1 MIDTL
6 KDKNILVI
14 VESPNKTAHIQEY
27 LTKAGYSKVKVMA
40 SVGHISNIKDNK
52 DSYKNTG
59 IYPEKDFYADFQ
71 ITEDKKDIVKKLKIY
86 ADNADLIYLATDPD
100 REGEAIA
107 WSLKKF
113 LKLDEAKTERM
124 VTHEITPKA
133 VVKAFENPVAF
144 DDNLVAAAH
153 ARAII
158 DKLIGYVLSIIAKT
172 YVGAKSVGRCQ
183 SPGLKILVDRELE
196 IRNFKPETYYDLYV
210 NFKKN
215 KTNFKAKYIGTEKMT
230 IDHLKDKLEIT
241 KVMNECN
248 GGKYTIKDIIKHEK
262 QEATKPPF
270 NTPTFQQEANSKLG
284 LSVKDAMSIAQ
295 DLFHNGFITYMRTDD
310 TSMSPEFIEILK
322 PYIERTYGKKAYNE
336 PKKGKKQENAQEGH
350 ECLRVTNPAMTP
362 EIFATKD
369 VNNLHQKVYKIIWQ
383 RTIASAL
390 PSAIISETNY
400 LINNGDNLF
409 NMTSKEVIDEGY
421 RKVYSYKDE
430 DDSKD
435 DENEI
440 VKETFEKN
448 EELKNTDLGFTEK
461 QTQPRPRYKEATFV
475 KELQKLEIGR
485 PSTYATIVE
494 TILSP
499 SRGYCGTDQK
509 TKQMIPSELGI
520 TLTGFLD
527 RNFNSVIS
535 LTYTKEMEADLDK
548 IANGKLDKLVFLKEF
563 LKNLEDAVNA
573 NTEGK
578 TKDTD
583 LVCPLC
589 GAPMIIR
596 RNKWGKLFA
605 GCSKYPSCKGIVNL

>member
-1 MIDTL
+1 MIEAL
-6 KDKNILVI
+6 KDKSVLVI
-14 VESPNKTAHIQEY
+14 CESPNKVSHIKEY
-27 LTKAGYSKVKVMA
+27 LHKAGYTKTVVMA

-59 IYPEKDFYADFQ
+59 IYPDKDFYVDFEV
-71 ITEDKKDIVKKLKIY
+71 TDDKKEVVKKLKAY
-86 ADNADLIYLATDPD
+86 ADNSDYVYIASDPD
-100 REGEAIA
+100 REGEAIG
-107 WSLKKF
+107 WSLRKF
-113 LKLDEAKTERM
+113 LNIPDSKARRM

-133 VVKAFENPVAF
+133 VVKAFENPVDF
-144 DDNLVAAAH
+144 DNNLVDAAH

-158 DKLIGYVLSIIAKT
+158 DKLIGYSLSHIAKT

-196 IRNFKPETYYDLYV
+196 IRNFKPETYYDIYLY
-210 NFKKN
+210 FTKK
-215 KTNFKAKYIGTEKMT
+215 KTNFKAKYVGLEGTLV
-230 IDHLKDKLEIT
+230 DHLKDKME
-241 KVMNECN
+241 VAAVFNQCD

-262 QEATKPPF
+262 QESTKPPF
-270 NTPTFQQEANSKLG
+270 NTPSFQQEANSKLG

-295 DLFHNGFITYMRTDD
+295 DLFGNGFITYMRTDD
-310 TSMSPEFIEILK
+310 TEMSEEFIPVLK
-322 PYIERTYGKKAYNE
+322 DYIENNYGKKAYHE
-336 PKKGKKQENAQEGH
+336 PKKGKKQDNTQAGH
-350 ECLRVTNPAMTP
+350 ECLRITDPALTP

-369 VNNLHQKVYKIIWQ
+369 PNTLHQKVYRMIWQ

-400 LINNGDNLF
+400 IINNGNHLF

-430 DDSKD
+430 DTKD
-435 DENEI
+435 EDDEI
-440 VKETFEKN
+440 VKETFEKG
-448 EELKNTDLGFTEK
+448 EELKDTKLDMSEK

-494 TILSP
+494 TILSQ

-520 TLTGFLD
+520 TLTNFLD
-527 RNFNSVIS
+527 RNFNSIIS
-535 LTYTKEMEADLDK
+535 LTYTKDMEADLDK
-548 IANGKLDKLVFLKEF
+548 IANGKLDKLTFLKTF
-563 LKNLEDAVNA
+563 LKNLEDAINA

-578 TKDTD
+578 TKETD
-583 LVCPLC
+583 LVCPIC
-589 GAPMIIR
+589 GAPMVVR
-596 RNKWGKLFA
+596 RNKWGKTFA
-605 GCSKYPSCKGIVNL
+605 GCSTYPKCTGIINLK